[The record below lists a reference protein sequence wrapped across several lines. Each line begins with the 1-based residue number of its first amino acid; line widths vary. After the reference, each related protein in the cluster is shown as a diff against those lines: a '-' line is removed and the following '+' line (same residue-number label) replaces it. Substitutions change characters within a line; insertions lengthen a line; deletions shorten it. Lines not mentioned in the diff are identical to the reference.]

1 MREELWNSE
10 IVYSRSFKLA
20 LIVSRLINTN
30 ELSFVFPSL
39 YLSFSRAIR
48 RIKCTLFEFPVE
60 YISESSQSKVYL
72 SLGDLRVRVR
82 LGMTLAEVVELL
94 ASSVTRILNMSW
106 TGDFSQPYYWM
117 TSENKLHLPRSRL
130 SNGSFSK
137 SAVNSTHVYI

>member
-82 LGMTLAEVVELL
+82 LELL

-117 TSENKLHLPRSRL
+117 ISENKLHLPRSRL

>member
-82 LGMTLAEVVELL
+82 LELL

-130 SNGSFSK
+130 SNGSFLK
-137 SAVNSTHVYI
+137 STVNSTHVYI